1 MQWFIAG
8 LGCHPSQIR
17 YKSHKHWGYISK
29 TNKILTQGCKTLD
42 HTCINPTWLEY
53 IGLFKFYQCIEMDGW
68 VTCNFTS
75 FSTVFQS
82 YQDNFCYFCIK
93 HILWL
98 LIQTVSETFQIR
110 GQNKHTLWPLI
121 CTVSSRRFRWGVIT
135 YDGFNEKWE
144 KLSLNYHQIP
154 ALM

>member
-29 TNKILTQGCKTLD
+29 TNRILTQGCKTLD
-42 HTCINPTWLEY
+42 HTCINPIWLKY
-53 IGLFKFYQCIEMDGW
+53 IGLQILPMHWDGW
-68 VTCNFTS
+68 MDDLQFYFLFNSISVIS
-75 FSTVFQS
+75 
-82 YQDNFCYFCIK
+82 DNFCYFCIK

-98 LIQTVSETFQIR
+98 LIQTVSETFQMR

-121 CTVSSRRFRWGVIT
+121 CTVSSRRFRWGAIT
-135 YDGFNEKWE
+135 CDGFNEKWE
-144 KLSLNYHQIP
+144 KISLNYHQIP